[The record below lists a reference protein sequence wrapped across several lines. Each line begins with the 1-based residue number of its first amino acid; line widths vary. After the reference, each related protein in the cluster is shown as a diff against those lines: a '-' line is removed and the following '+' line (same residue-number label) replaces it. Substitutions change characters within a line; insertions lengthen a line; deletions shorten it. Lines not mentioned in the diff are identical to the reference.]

1 MFIHTLQTGEGRK
14 CCTALWSM
22 MPFWGALNQSLDTF
36 ATFAEKAVKGMAHG
50 MFSLVKNT
58 QDLS

>member
-1 MFIHTLQTGEGRK
+1 MLYS
-14 CCTALWSM
+14 SM
-22 MPFWGALNQSLDTF
+22 VHDAILGALNQSLDTF

-50 MFSLVKNT
+50 MFSPVKNT